1 MSLAAIR
8 YLLFFALV
16 CIIPLAGAEPPPREL
31 LQYIES
37 AKGLGLD
44 DDAIRANARAAGWDP
59 KLVDDALNTSARGPA
74 AISGPGLPAGY
85 RIGVG
90 DVLMVSVWREP
101 DASQEVTVRTDGK
114 VSLPL
119 IKEVELG
126 GLTPADAEKLLSERF
141 SKLIPG
147 ADVTVMVRQ
156 INSRKVYLVGA
167 VRTVG
172 SINMPANITVL
183 QAIAQAGGLTDY
195 AKKKQIYILRHENGR
210 QVRLPFNYDAV
221 IKGEKMEQN
230 VMLQPDDTIVVPQ

>member
-1 MSLAAIR
+1 MSLSTIR